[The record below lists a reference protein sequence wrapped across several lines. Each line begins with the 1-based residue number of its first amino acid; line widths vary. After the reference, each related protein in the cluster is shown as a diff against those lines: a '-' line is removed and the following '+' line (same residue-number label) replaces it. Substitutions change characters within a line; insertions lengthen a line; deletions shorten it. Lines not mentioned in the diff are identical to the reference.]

1 MQGEIASATLQ
12 SFLAA
17 LDFCAGPQGTE
28 IDEREVKSRQLNQV
42 DGQISGYSQTT
53 STCGRLPS

>member
-1 MQGEIASATLQ
+1 MPCTTPFL
-12 SFLAA
+12 LAA